1 MSFMILKRTYSIH
14 ILLAIFIFTNGCGTN
29 NKAIEVPG
37 FSSGAAMK
45 TVQDIS
51 DSERNV
57 ASSICLAFKS
67 KSQNF
72 KTTDFLGTRFDFQTK
87 QTNCGVAGQTAVVS
101 STLALNDIDST
112 FQYTSNAS
120 YFNKFVQTNTSG
132 YLSQVCSKIDNNQAI
147 SNTTTINGITV
158 QIIFFKDTLEGYTVQ
173 YFTKLADGTTQM
185 TSAETFKFRTTFT
198 YSAVDKNIMGMDEYY
213 SKETACATDST
224 KSSKEEQT
232 FMGRK

>member
-1 MSFMILKRTYSIH
+1 MMLKRIYSIH
-14 ILLAIFIFTNGCGTN
+14 ILLAIFIFTNSCGTN
-29 NKAIEVPG
+29 NVPVEVPG

-51 DSERNV
+51 VNERNI

-72 KTTDFLGTRFDFQTK
+72 KTTEYLGTRFVFETK
-87 QTNCGVAGQTAVVS
+87 QKTCGVQGAASTVN
-101 STLALNDIDST
+101 STLALSDIDGT
-112 FQYTSNAS
+112 FHYISNAA
-120 YFNKFVQTNTSG
+120 YFNDFVQTNTSG
-132 YLSQVCSKIDNNQAI
+132 YLSQVCTKIDNNQPI

-198 YSAVDKNIMGMDEYY
+198 YSAAAKNIMGMDEYY
-213 SKETACATDST
+213 SKETTCSTDST
-224 KSSKEEQT
+224 KTSLEEQT
-232 FMGRK
+232 FISK